1 MAGHRLHLLG
11 GKADAV
17 VGDPDAVALVS
28 LLEHNGRVV
37 CLRQPKVRSR
47 DRRHPVQRL
56 RQPRERDVVR
66 LLANGDR
73 YSAIAVALSL
83 STATV
88 RKLTG
93 RIKTKLGAATPT
105 EAVAVALRLS
115 LIT

>member
-1 MAGHRLHLLG
+1 
-11 GKADAV
+11 
-17 VGDPDAVALVS
+17 
-28 LLEHNGRVV
+28 
-37 CLRQPKVRSR
+37 
-47 DRRHPVQRL
+47 
-56 RQPRERDVVR
+56 VVR

-73 YSAIAVALSL
+73 YDEIAVALSL